1 VQKPVSV
8 YKMPPKSRFVK
19 TDWPTGSR
27 ILTHKGYGVLKSAL
41 SQEQD
46 KWIRDTLTVK
56 PEAPPP
62 YDAGLTPFPIYY
74 ESKERLYLPRD
85 WAIKTL
91 GEPDKVSLSEGVS
104 LREELKFAG
113 KLRGEQLPIV
123 NSFLG
128 SDANGLICVPCG
140 YGKTFMAIWLAFQLK
155 KRFIIVVHKEF
166 LLAQWQRELESL
178 LPGVRLGRVQG
189 PRLEIGPEYDGA
201 MVMIQTLCLRD
212 FPADTFKDFGF
223 AVFDEC
229 HHLGA
234 EHFSKSL
241 IKIQCKHMLGL
252 SATPERTDKLTKVFV
267 WFLGPI
273 IYQIKHRD
281 ADESVRAI
289 TYRFEAADPEYSKP
303 PFNYKGEVI
312 RARLLNQ
319 IAEYKPRTQYLVDR
333 IVPFVVEGRKI
344 LILSDRREHLADF
357 EKMLQKA
364 MVTDIGYYVG
374 GMKQEDL
381 DESDKRAVILGT
393 FAMASEA
400 MNIPALNTILLATPK
415 TNIEQSVGRILR
427 EKREARKF
435 SPLILD
441 VMDHQHYGCIG
452 QYNHRRNYYKACG
465 YKVYVLEFGQVELKE
480 EEALAKKAA
489 EPVLTECAIMDD

>member
-1 VQKPVSV
+1 MKVV
-8 YKMPPKSRFVK
+8 
-19 TDWPTGSR
+19 
-27 ILTHKGYGVLKSAL
+27 ILCG
-41 SQEQD
+41 
-46 KWIRDTLTVK
+46 
-56 PEAPPP
+56 
-62 YDAGLTPFPIYY
+62 GLGT
-74 ESKERLYLPRD
+74 R
-85 WAIKTL
+85 
-91 GEPDKVSLSEGVS
+91 
-104 LREELKFAG
+104 LREETEYRPKPMVPVG
-113 KLRGEQLPIV
+113 GRPILWHIMKYYATQGH
-123 NSFLG
+123 NE
-128 SDANGLICVPCG
+128 
-140 YGKTFMAIWLAFQLK
+140 
-155 KRFIIVVHKEF
+155 FI
-166 LLAQWQRELESL
+166 
-178 LPGVRLGRVQG
+178 
-189 PRLEIGPEYDGA
+189 
-201 MVMIQTLCLRD
+201 LCL
-212 FPADTFKDFGF
+212 G
-223 AVFDEC
+223 
-229 HHLGA
+229 
-234 EHFSKSL
+234 
-241 IKIQCKHMLGL
+241 
-252 SATPERTDKLTKVFV
+252 
-267 WFLGPI
+267 
-273 IYQIKHRD
+273 
-281 ADESVRAI
+281 
-289 TYRFEAADPEYSKP
+289 
-303 PFNYKGEVI
+303 YKGEVI

-357 EKMLQKA
+357 EKMLRKA

-374 GMKQEDL
+374 GMKQEEL

-489 EPVLTECAIMDD
+489 EPVLMECAILDD